1 MNIPFIRSGG
11 RRCARTVALT
21 VCLLSSFASYAFAES
36 TTIKVGT
43 NANMNATLITPDG
56 PGPFPAVLVL
66 HTSGGMEPADLAFAT
81 RLTTEGYVTLVPEF
95 LAAYGIS
102 VQTRRSTFT
111 TYAEPI
117 YADFVA
123 TLDQLR
129 AVPKVDGKRLGA
141 IGFSNGGYF
150 ALWLAATN
158 QIQAGVAYYGA
169 VTGGGTDPG
178 LSRFRQSFTAHSA
191 PVLILHG
198 TNDSTVPF
206 EKASALDSFLTS
218 ISAPHE
224 FHSYDGADHRFDRT
238 YGDANSAA
246 ASDAWTR
253 TLAFLNTDLK
263 K

>member
-1 MNIPFIRSGG
+1 
-11 RRCARTVALT
+11 VALT